1 MGLKS
6 LACIALVAPARHGRS
21 RLIGR
26 RLNA

>member
-6 LACIALVAPARHGRS
+6 LTCIALVATARHGPS